1 MLPAKNRLTKKTDF
15 NNVYRKGAF
24 FSEGPLSLKAA
35 GNNLEN
41 TRIGFSI
48 EKKFFKKAVERNKIK
63 RLLREAFH
71 QNLKSV
77 KKGLDIVVLYKKSEP
92 DPDFKVI
99 LELTKKIIKRVNT
112 K

>member
-1 MLPAKNRLTKKTDF
+1 MLPAKNRLTKRTDF

-35 GNNLEN
+35 KNSLEN
-41 TRIGFSI
+41 TRVGFSI

-71 QNLKSV
+71 QNLENIE
-77 KKGLDIVVLYKKSEP
+77 KGLDIVVFYKRSEP
-92 DPDFKVI
+92 DPDFKIISEMVGKI
-99 LELTKKIIKRVNT
+99 TKKMT
-112 K
+112 H